1 VAEQDALDLF
11 TLAGELLDRGGVG
24 NADLETGLG
33 GVGDTPVEVL
43 VFHDSLSSYPPHG
56 VAALHHNLNFLCK
69 NTRPK
74 SRVFIDLGLQGTILG
89 MNLQQYFSEEPRGAK
104 IEMARHLGITAE
116 WMSKLIA
123 HKAVPSPVLARALE
137 DATGGLVTRK
147 DLRPDLFG

>member
-1 VAEQDALDLF
+1 LWGLV
-11 TLAGELLDRGGVG
+11 EL
-24 NADLETGLG
+24 
-33 GVGDTPVEVL
+33 
-43 VFHDSLSSYPPHG
+43 SIQS
-56 VAALHHNLNFLCK
+56 
-69 NTRPK
+69 
-74 SRVFIDLGLQGTILG
+74 TILG